1 MNDHDQQ
8 VCTGLMS
15 GGAIAQNRFDRR
27 QHEDPTQTC
36 ISSSLASFSSSSQL
50 FLIFKL
56 IKSPIPNCEILQS
69 QLSNLRLTR
78 TDLQHFF
85 RRQHKDPQTCIS
97 SSLALISFW
106 YYTRLLLPVILFKFE
121 FPQLSDPIAQLK
133 YFHKTSSLC

>member
-36 ISSSLASFSSSSQL
+36 VSPSLASISSSSQL
-50 FLIFKL
+50 FLILKL
-56 IKSPIPNCEILQS
+56 IMSPIPNCEILQS

-78 TDLQHFF
+78 TDL
-85 RRQHKDPQTCIS
+85 
-97 SSLALISFW
+97 
-106 YYTRLLLPVILFKFE
+106 
-121 FPQLSDPIAQLK
+121 
-133 YFHKTSSLC
+133 